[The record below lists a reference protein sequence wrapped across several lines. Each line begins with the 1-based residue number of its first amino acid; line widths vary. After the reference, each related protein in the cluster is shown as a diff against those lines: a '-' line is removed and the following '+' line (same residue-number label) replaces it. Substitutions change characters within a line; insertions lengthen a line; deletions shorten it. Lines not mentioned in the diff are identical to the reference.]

1 LAVDEEVGGQRGGK
15 VMESDKKSN
24 REPIDRVKVEEK

>member
-1 LAVDEEVGGQRGGK
+1 MKMVGGQRGGK
-15 VMESDKKSN
+15 VMESDKKKSN